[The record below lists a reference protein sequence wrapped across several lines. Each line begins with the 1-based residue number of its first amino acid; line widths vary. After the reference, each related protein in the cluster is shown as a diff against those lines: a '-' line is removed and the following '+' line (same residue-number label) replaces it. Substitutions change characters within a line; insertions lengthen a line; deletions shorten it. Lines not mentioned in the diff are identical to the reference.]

1 MRYIGRM
8 IRSILAAVLL
18 SFVCAPTAFAGKRPR
33 DIVDV
38 KTVIPDLVVEMRYL
52 TPRNFVGVPIDGYR
66 AEKCLLTRRAAEA
79 LKRVADDL
87 RPKGYVLKVYD
98 CYRPQ
103 RAVNQFVRWGRDI
116 KDQKMKPEFYPNVDK
131 RRLFN
136 SGYIARR
143 SGHSRAS
150 TVDLTIIPANAPEPP
165 VPADAQILACDPI
178 WSQRLPDASVDMGT
192 GFDCFST
199 RSHTR
204 TKSVTPTQR
213 TNRMLLYKAMRKNGF
228 KNNPSEWWHY
238 TLRNEPYP
246 RTYFDFPVE

>member
-1 MRYIGRM
+1 MK
-8 IRSILAAVLL
+8 RSILAAALL
-18 SFVCAPTAFAGKRPR
+18 ISVCVFPTFAGKRPR

-38 KTVIPDLVVEMRYL
+38 KTVIPDLVVDMRYL
-52 TPRNFVGVPIDGYR
+52 TPRNFIGVPIDGYR
-66 AEKCLLTRRAAEA
+66 APKCLLTRRAAQA

-103 RAVNQFVRWGRDI
+103 RAVNQFVRWGRDLRD
-116 KDQKMKPEFYPNVDK
+116 KKMKSEFYPKVAK

-150 TVDLTIIPANAPEPP
+150 TVDLSIAPIDAPEPP
-165 VPADAQILACDPI
+165 IPADAKIHACDPI
-178 WSQRLPDASVDMGT
+178 WSQRLPDSSVDMGT

-199 RSHTR
+199 KSHTR
-204 TKSVTPTQR
+204 SKTVTSDQR
-213 TNRMLLYKAMRKNGF
+213 ANRMLLYKAMRKYGF
-228 KNNPSEWWHY
+228 KNNPNEWWHY

>member
-1 MRYIGRM
+1 MRRQLLTIV
-8 IRSILAAVLL
+8 AVLL
-18 SFVCAPTAFAGKRPR
+18 AASSAYGANRPR

-38 KTVIPDLVVEMRYL
+38 KTVIPDAVIDMRYL
-52 TPRNFVGVPIDGYR
+52 TPRNFIGVPIEGYR
-66 AEKCLLTRRAAEA
+66 APKCLLTRRAAQA
-79 LKRVADDL
+79 LKRVADEL
-87 RPKGYVLKVYD
+87 RPKGYVLKIYD

-103 RAVNQFVRWGRDI
+103 RAVNQFVRWGRDL
-116 KDQKMKPEFYPNVDK
+116 KDQEMKSEFYPKVDK

-150 TVDLTIIPANAPEPP
+150 TIDLSIAPADAPQPP
-165 VPADAQILACDPI
+165 VPEGAKIRACDPI
-178 WSQRLPDASVDMGT
+178 WSRRLPDSSVDMGT

-204 TKSVTPTQR
+204 NKTITQDQR
-213 TNRMLLYKAMRKNGF
+213 DNRMLLYQAMRKYGF
-228 KNNPSEWWHY
+228 KNNPNEWWHY

>member
-1 MRYIGRM
+1 MK
-8 IRSILAAVLL
+8 RSILAAAAVAVICSL
-18 SFVCAPTAFAGKRPR
+18 PAFAGKRPS

-38 KTVIPDLVVEMRYL
+38 KTLIPDLVVDMRYL
-52 TPRNFVGVPIDGYR
+52 TPRNFIGAPIDGYH

-79 LKRVADDL
+79 LARVADEV
-87 RPKGYVLKVYD
+87 RPQGYVLKVYD

-103 RAVNQFVRWGRDI
+103 RAVDQFVRWGHDL

-150 TVDLTIIPANAPEPP
+150 TVDLTIAPANAPD
-165 VPADAQILACDPI
+165 PAIPDDAKIRACDPL
-178 WSQRLPDASVDMGT
+178 WSRRLPDASVDMGT

-204 TKSVTPTQR
+204 NKAIAADQKA
-213 TNRMLLYKAMRKNGF
+213 NRQILYKAMRKFGF
-228 KNNPSEWWHY
+228 RNNPSEWWHY
-238 TLRNEPYP
+238 TLRDEPYP